1 MKIAIGGASGMLG
14 SRLTAALVDR
24 GDEVV
29 GLVRR
34 PPTSESERQWDPR
47 AGTISEPGL
56 TDVDAVVNLAG
67 APIAGSRWSAEY
79 KREILSSRILST
91 RTVVQALA
99 DAREEGSDRCKTFLS
114 ASAVGIYGFDCG
126 DRLLPEDAPAGTG
139 FLAGVCGAWEDE
151 ALPASDLGVRV
162 VRLRTANVLSPR
174 GGFLGAL
181 RPLFKLGVAGRIG
194 DGRQWLSWIHI
205 DDHVAAMVA
214 LLDGEVSGPVNLTA
228 PNPVRNVAFTKEYG
242 RVLGRPT
249 FIQFPSPLA
258 RIALTPNMVDE
269 TVAAGQRAVPE
280 ALARSGYKFSYPVL
294 GQALRNLESQREET
308 SRKRKKATSRKLT
321 KGKRGKQPKA

>member
-14 SRLTAALVDR
+14 SRLDAALVER

-29 GLVRR
+29 RLVRK
-34 PPTSESERQWDPR
+34 PATSESERQWDPQ
-47 AGTISEPGL
+47 ANTISVPGL
-56 TDVDAVVNLAG
+56 SDVDAVVNLAG
-67 APIAGSRWSAEY
+67 APIAGSRWAAEY
-79 KREILSSRILST
+79 KREILSSRVLST

-126 DRLLPEDAPAGTG
+126 DRLLPEDAPVGTG
-139 FLAGVCGAWEDE
+139 FLADVCEKWEDE

-181 RPLFKLGVAGRIG
+181 RPLFKFGVAGRIG

-214 LLDGEVSGPVNLTA
+214 LLDGTVSGPVNLTA
-228 PNPVRNVAFTKEYG
+228 PNPVRNASFTREYG
-242 RVLGRPT
+242 RVLNRPT
-249 FIQFPSPLA
+249 FIPFPSPVA

-280 ALARSGYKFSYPVL
+280 ALARGGFKFSYPVL
-294 GQALRNLESQREET
+294 GQALRNLEGQRRET
-308 SRKRKKATSRKLT
+308 PRRSEKSR
-321 KGKRGKQPKA
+321 RGKQPRV

>member
-14 SRLTAALVDR
+14 SHLTAALVDR

>member
-14 SRLTAALVDR
+14 SHLTAALVDR

-162 VRLRTANVLSPR
+162 VRLRTANVLAPR

-308 SRKRKKATSRKLT
+308 SRKRKK
-321 KGKRGKQPKA
+321 GKRGKQPKA